1 MITTDL
7 ALLHF
12 DFTAWAS
19 QRLVLAA
26 ASLTEEELTRD
37 FKHAD
42 KSVLGT
48 LVHAFAA
55 DRVWLGRVTGV
66 GAGRFI
72 DPEKDMHL
80 AVLQTDWPAV
90 HAGWTE
96 YLKGQTNESLMS
108 TVVAYT
114 DLRGNTHQTPL
125 WQIVLHVVNHASH
138 HRGQVSAM
146 LRAMG
151 HTPPGVDLIFYYREK
166 FPLKAVAG

>member
-7 ALLHF
+7 ALVHF

-19 QRLVLAA
+19 RRLVQAA
-26 ASLTEEELTRD
+26 AALSQVELTRD

-48 LVHAFAA
+48 LVHTFAA
-55 DRVWLGRVTGV
+55 DRVWLARVKGGV
-66 GAGRFI
+66 PSRFL
-72 DPEKDMHL
+72 DPARDVHL
-80 AVLQTDWPAV
+80 TVLQNDWPAV
-90 HAGWTE
+90 HTGWAE
-96 YLKGQTNESLMS
+96 FLQSQTNETLGQNIS
-108 TVVAYT
+108 YK
-114 DLRGNTHQTPL
+114 DLKGNSWQTPL

-151 HTPPGVDLIFYYREK
+151 HTPPGVDLIFYYREH
-166 FPLKAVAG
+166 